1 MTDLEKTIILSM
13 CRNNLCV
20 QATARELSYS
30 KNAIPYHIKKI
41 LNETGLDCRK
51 FYDAIKLLEMIKE
64 E

>member
-1 MTDLEKTIILSM
+1 MTDLDKSVIRAM
-13 CRNNLCV
+13 CRNDLNVL
-20 QATARELSYS
+20 ATSRELYFHM
-30 KNAIPYHIKKI
+30 NTIHYRIKKI